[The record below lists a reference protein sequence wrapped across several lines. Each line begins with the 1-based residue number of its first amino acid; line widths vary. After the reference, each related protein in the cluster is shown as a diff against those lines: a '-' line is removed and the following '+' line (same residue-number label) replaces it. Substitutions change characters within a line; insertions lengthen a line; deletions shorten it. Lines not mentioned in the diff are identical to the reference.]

1 MALRSLWLSA
11 PGRKDKGKK
20 MANISEKKRKMLVLF
35 RLLWEKTDEN
45 HALTLPEILQELENQ
60 GISAERK
67 SLYDDIE
74 TLRSMGVSIETRKQK
89 NFQYYLT
96 NRNFSLADLQFLA
109 QSVALSPQGGELFE
123 KLGKL
128 CSDYQREELQKAIQ
142 NEPKEPQKERQE
154 EKLTLEFPAEQ
165 RETVLGRFGAELPM
179 EPSGKNRLR
188 AVLRA
193 EISPELL
200 GWLFVKSPEI
210 RLVAPK
216 KLAEQLRERA
226 KAMAK
231 SYKS

>member
-1 MALRSLWLSA
+1 
-11 PGRKDKGKK
+11 

-35 RLLWEKTDEN
+35 RLLWEKTDES

-109 QSVALSPQGGELFE
+109 QSVALSPQGGELCE

-142 NEPKEPQKERQE
+142 NEPIEPPKEKQE

-165 RETVLGRFGAELPM
+165 KETVLERFGAELPM
-179 EPSGKNRLR
+179 EPAGKNRLR

-200 GWLFVKSPEI
+200 GWLFVKSPEV

-226 KAMAK
+226 KTMAK